1 MEMGFE
7 VCDVRRP
14 WAAVSR
20 ITSKGNRV
28 VFGAKEDDNYIQHVE
43 SGKKIKMRKKG
54 GAYVVDVAL
63 VGSGQTTEITI
74 DSAAE
79 EPVCPREWAKEF
91 DMIKVKEGEEMKLVS
106 ANSGKISHYGRR
118 KVIFEAPVF

>member
-1 MEMGFE
+1 MLSLTWSLIFWSAWSLCLR
-7 VCDVRRP
+7 CDND
-14 WAAVSR
+14 VST
-20 ITSKGNRV
+20 IC
-28 VFGAKEDDNYIQHVE
+28 FGPKEEDNYIQHVE

-79 EPVCPREWAKEF
+79 EPVCPREWAKECLG
-91 DMIKVKEGEEMKLVS
+91 I
-106 ANSGKISHYGRR
+106 IS
-118 KVIFEAPVF
+118 